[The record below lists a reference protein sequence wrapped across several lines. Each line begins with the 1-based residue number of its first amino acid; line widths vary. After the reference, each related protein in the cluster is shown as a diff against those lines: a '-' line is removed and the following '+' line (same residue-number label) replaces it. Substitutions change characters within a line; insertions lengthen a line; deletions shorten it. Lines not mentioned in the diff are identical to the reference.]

1 GLTLGCWAGRRA
13 GPLAAALDIFSLCQL
28 DITIGA
34 PTPQP
39 DMMQVGAAAS
49 SGRQSTTR
57 DVRRPISHRSGFRG
71 STLAEEAL
79 VVRIGLERTTAAP
92 SRGLCGPPTVG
103 AKDSLIGLLERG
115 THRRQRISAL
125 STAALVR
132 ERLPY
137 HIGSRPTQAFGEG
150 PPVPHYV
157 DRE

>member
-1 GLTLGCWAGRRA
+1 MADA
-13 GPLAAALDIFSLCQL
+13 
-28 DITIGA
+28 
-34 PTPQP
+34 PQP
-39 DMMQVGAAAS
+39 DMMRLS
-49 SGRQSTTR
+49 PGRGRRQL
-57 DVRRPISHRSGFRG
+57 RPIVNDKGRPAPNQSPSGFRG
-71 STLAEEAL
+71 STLAEEDVL
-79 VVRIGLERTTAAP
+79 VRIGLERTTAAP

-137 HIGSRPTQAFGEG
+137 HLGSRPTQTSGEG
-150 PPVPHYV
+150 PPVLHYV

>member
-1 GLTLGCWAGRRA
+1 MRLLPGR
-13 GPLAAALDIFSLCQL
+13 
-28 DITIGA
+28 
-34 PTPQP
+34 
-39 DMMQVGAAAS
+39 
-49 SGRQSTTR
+49 GRPA
-57 DVRRPISHRSGFRG
+57 RPIVNDKGRPAPNQSPKRVQG
-71 STLAEEAL
+71 STLAEEDV

-132 ERLPY
+132 ERLA
-137 HIGSRPTQAFGEG
+137 HHLGSRPTQTFGEG
-150 PPVPHYV
+150 PPVLHSV